1 MSSVDVIQLAVF
13 LFLRRFLSTP
23 LNRQVIRPLH
33 YLPEENRLQC

>member
-13 LFLRRFLSTP
+13 LFLRRFLSTA